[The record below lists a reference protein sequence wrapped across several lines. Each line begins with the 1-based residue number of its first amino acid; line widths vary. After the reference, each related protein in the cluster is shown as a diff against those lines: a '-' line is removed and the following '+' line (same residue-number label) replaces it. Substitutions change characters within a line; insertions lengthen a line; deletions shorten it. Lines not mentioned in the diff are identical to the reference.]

1 MEIKCDYYINKLI
14 NTKKV
19 NGSIKIITWIIRN
32 EKSYLLNN
40 LFYNY
45 LI

>member
-14 NTKKV
+14 RKKV
-19 NGSIKIITWIIRN
+19 NGSIKIITRIISN